1 MHNQPYPERHM
12 PLLSIDPDEITS
24 RLRELVSAD
33 LCGHCGPAVTNAIRD
48 IARLATEIY
57 ELYAALAAERLRSA
71 NLEAAIRAAL
81 GAHTDGEPDP
91 LAYLR
96 YELPDNAGGDAYGM

>member
-24 RLRELVSAD
+24 SLRELVTASS
-33 LCGHCGPAVTNAIRD
+33 CGHCGLTVTNAIIE
-48 IARLATEIY
+48 IARLATKVY

-71 NLEAAIRAAL
+71 NLEAAMRAAL
-81 GAHTDGEPDP
+81 GAQADGEPFP

-96 YELPDNAGGDAYGM
+96 DELPDNTGGGAYGA